1 MKRNKLVIPV
11 VKWVGGK
18 RQLLPELL
26 KYIPDKFTE
35 YYEPFVGGGAL
46 FFALQPK
53 SAVVN
58 DSNSELI
65 NAYKVIKDHV
75 DGLIIDLKKHLNDSK
90 YFYKIRELDR
100 NHLAYNQ
107 LSPVEK
113 ASRLL
118 YLNKT
123 CFNGLFRVNQAGE
136 FNSPFGSYKNPNIV
150 NEIHLKAVSKY
161 FNSAN
166 IIFTIGDF
174 ESALKGVKKDS
185 FVYLDPPYD
194 PISTSSNFTGYTAGG
209 FNIQK
214 QLRLKEVCDKL
225 NTDGVKF
232 LLSNSATDFI
242 KNLYKDYRIE
252 IVKAKRSVNSNASLR
267 GEIDEVLIRNYD

>member
-1 MKRNKLVIPV
+1 MQPLTNKLVIPI

-18 RQLLPELL
+18 RPLLPELL
-26 KYIPDKFTE
+26 KYIPDKFTG
-35 YYEPFVGGGAL
+35 YYEPFIGGGAL
-46 FFALQPK
+46 LFALQPK

-65 NAYKVIKDHV
+65 NAYNVIKDHV
-75 DGLIIDLKKHLNDSK
+75 DDLIIDLKKHLNDSQ

-107 LSPVEK
+107 LSSVEK

-150 NEIHLKAVSKY
+150 NEIHLRAVSHY
-161 FNSAN
+161 FNDAN
-166 IIFTIGDF
+166 ITFTIDDF
-174 ESALKGVKKDS
+174 EGALRGIKKGC
-185 FVYLDPPYD
+185 FVYFDP
-194 PISTSSNFTGYTAGG
+194 
-209 FNIQK
+209 
-214 QLRLKEVCDKL
+214 
-225 NTDGVKF
+225 
-232 LLSNSATDFI
+232 
-242 KNLYKDYRIE
+242 
-252 IVKAKRSVNSNASLR
+252 
-267 GEIDEVLIRNYD
+267 